1 MGLAK
6 ESVLHSVPDRQPP
19 KSFEKRNG
27 LLGFSFSKG
36 LSKGIVRKLVDLNS
50 SCRFKS
56 HLIHKTPPLCTFLS
70 WTGYI
75 CHELTLLHLRL
86 LLAMYSP

>member
-6 ESVLHSVPDRQPP
+6 ESVLHSLRDREPP

-50 SCRFKS
+50 S
-56 HLIHKTPPLCTFLS
+56 
-70 WTGYI
+70 
-75 CHELTLLHLRL
+75 
-86 LLAMYSP
+86 